1 MLYFCGHQVT
11 RPQPRHCN
19 KRLLPTQR
27 SRRVIGRDGGA
38 PWGAARGAG
47 TLEGAGHTVEKLR
60 VVIADDESIIRL
72 DLKETLQR
80 LGHQVVAE
88 AGDGRTALELVRQH
102 RPDLVV
108 LDVKMP
114 ELDGIDAAKE
124 IAAEKLAPVL
134 LLTAYSQQ
142 DLVQRAMDAGVFA
155 YVVKPFTETD
165 LQPAVGVAIARFRE
179 FTAIAGEAAS
189 LAAALD
195 TRKLVDRA
203 KGMLMDKHNLR
214 EQEAFRRIQQLSMN
228 TRKPMREIAEAILI
242 ASELE

>member
-1 MLYFCGHQVT
+1 M
-11 RPQPRHCN
+11 
-19 KRLLPTQR
+19 
-27 SRRVIGRDGGA
+27 
-38 PWGAARGAG
+38 
-47 TLEGAGHTVEKLR
+47 EKLR

-179 FTAIAGEAAS
+179 FTAIADEAAS
-189 LAAALD
+189 MAAALD

-228 TRKPMREIAEAILI
+228 TREPMREIAEAILI